1 MSTPNPPSPS
11 RSLRRDPRSIDL
23 DTIRP
28 TTPEMDDRFVIHD
41 PNSPCMIALPSTPS
55 RTTIPIKPSLGELHS
70 SPSTAIDPYQ
80 YQPGSSPRTPS
91 SQRPSQPG
99 SPPFEVRPGLD
110 HGQGHDRQISANSLS
125 MSILKKPNHSFYD
138 GTKSVTSSTTAFD
151 SGMLHG
157 TSSESYLIID
167 PRKDPRLFSQFN
179 KAKGGGKDGSTT
191 GTTGHGHGDAMD
203 GAHGAGGGKRKRVDF
218 NKPLKFWLIFV
229 SLCFSCLLSA
239 LDLVSPLIRR
249 SSSRFLVFLG
259 ASLHVLTSV
268 LSVCSWYD
276 RPPSPPPSLISST
289 TSRGKTI
296 FGSDR
301 PTR

>member
-1 MSTPNPPSPS
+1 MSTPHPSSPS
-11 RSLRRDPRSIDL
+11 RSIRRDPRSIDIDL
-23 DTIRP
+23 DLDPDTIRP
-28 TTPEMDDRFVIHD
+28 TTPKMDGRFVIHD
-41 PNSPCMIALPSTPS
+41 PNSPCMIARPSTPS
-55 RTTIPIKPSLGELHS
+55 RKTIAVKPSLGELHS
-70 SPSTAIDPYQ
+70 SPSGATDNN
-80 YQPGSSPRTPS
+80 
-91 SQRPSQPG
+91 QPG
-99 SPPFEVRPGLD
+99 SPPFDQD
-110 HGQGHDRQISANSLS
+110 HTHDHNHNDRTEYPYGQHGRQTSTGSYS
-125 MSILKKPNHSFYD
+125 LKKPNHSFYD

-179 KAKGGGKDGSTT
+179 KVKGGGKDGSTT
-191 GTTGHGHGDAMD
+191 GTAGHGYQDAHGA
-203 GAHGAGGGKRKRVDF
+203 GAGAGGGKRKRVDF

-249 SSSRFLVFLG
+249 PSSYFLSFLG
-259 ASLHVLTSV
+259 ASLHVLTSI

-289 TSRGKTI
+289 ISRVKIISGW
-296 FGSDR
+296 DR
-301 PTR
+301 RTR

>member
-1 MSTPNPPSPS
+1 MSTSHPSSPS
-11 RSLRRDPRSIDL
+11 RSIRRDPRSIDIDLDL

-28 TTPEMDDRFVIHD
+28 TTPEMDGRFVIHD

-55 RTTIPIKPSLGELHS
+55 RKTIAVKPSLGELHS
-70 SPSTAIDPYQ
+70 SPSGATDNN
-80 YQPGSSPRTPS
+80 
-91 SQRPSQPG
+91 QPG
-99 SPPFEVRPGLD
+99 SPPFDQNHNRSEYPYQ
-110 HGQGHDRQISANSLS
+110 HGRQLS
-125 MSILKKPNHSFYD
+125 TGSFSLKKPNHSFYD
-138 GTKSVTSSTTAFD
+138 GAKSVTSSTTAFD
-151 SGMLHG
+151 YSAMLHG

-179 KAKGGGKDGSTT
+179 KVKGGGKDGSTT
-191 GTTGHGHGDAMD
+191 GTAGHGYQDANATHGA
-203 GAHGAGGGKRKRVDF
+203 GAGAGGGKRKRVDF

-249 SSSRFLVFLG
+249 PSSCFLSFLG
-259 ASLHVLTSV
+259 ASLHVLTSI

-289 TSRGKTI
+289 ISRVKIISGW
-296 FGSDR
+296 DR
-301 PTR
+301 RTR